1 MHQKKSHGKRN
12 LLEPNGKF
20 EQHERIHYAV
30 SNLFRTK
37 SKMYDVNWEIAYVK
51 FPCDATVAWNTI
63 LKQQIKLKSRPNR
76 QNIWK
81 NYTS

>member
-1 MHQKKSHGKRN
+1 MDSLHSAYA
-12 LLEPNGKF
+12 EPP
-20 EQHERIHYAV
+20 
-30 SNLFRTK
+30 
-37 SKMYDVNWEIAYVK
+37 DVQRSAAGGPHDININWEIAYVK
-51 FPCDATVAWNTI
+51 FPCNATVAWNTI